1 MILYLG
7 NNLFKKNNYS
17 TSYDILSNSLKSE
30 GYEIYK
36 SSSKSNKLFRL
47 IEMCIDVLIFRNKI
61 KYVLIDTYSTN
72 NFYYA
77 LLTSQICRL
86 VKLKYLP
93 ILHGGNLPIRLDKNP
108 FLSNLI
114 FRNSYYNIA
123 PSGYLK
129 YEFQK
134 YGYSTKLIPNIIPI
148 HEYTF
153 KNRKNL
159 RPKLLYVRAFS
170 KIYNPIMA
178 IEVLKE
184 IKKTYPK
191 AIMCMVG
198 PDKDGT
204 LRIVRDLIE
213 KYNLVNSIEITG
225 VLSKKDWHRKSNN
238 YDIFINTTNFDN
250 TPISV
255 IEAMA
260 LGLTVVSTDVG
271 GLPYLINN
279 EIDGVLVNKN
289 NSISMAN
296 EICKIIKSSNNMLA
310 KNARKKAESFD
321 WSNNKTKWKEILK

>member
-1 MILYLG
+1 
-7 NNLFKKNNYS
+7 
-17 TSYDILSNSLKSE
+17 
-30 GYEIYK
+30 
-36 SSSKSNKLFRL
+36 
-47 IEMCIDVLIFRNKI
+47 
-61 KYVLIDTYSTN
+61 
-72 NFYYA
+72 
-77 LLTSQICRL
+77 
-86 VKLKYLP
+86 
-93 ILHGGNLPIRLDKNP
+93 
-108 FLSNLI
+108 
-114 FRNSYYNIA
+114 
-123 PSGYLK
+123 
-129 YEFQK
+129 
-134 YGYSTKLIPNIIPI
+134 
-148 HEYTF
+148 
-153 KNRKNL
+153 
-159 RPKLLYVRAFS
+159 
-170 KIYNPIMA
+170 MA

>member
-30 GYEIYK
+30 GYEIYN

-93 ILHGGNLPIRLDKNP
+93 ILHGGNLPIRLNKNP

-129 YEFQK
+129 YEFKK
-134 YGYSTKLIPNIIPI
+134 YGYSTKLIPNTIPTI
-148 HEYTF
+148 KYTY
-153 KNRKNL
+153 KKRNNL

-204 LRIVRDLIE
+204 LRIVRDLID
-213 KYNLVNSIEITG
+213 KYNLVTSIEITG
-225 VLSKKDWHRKSNN
+225 VLSKNEWHMKSNN
-238 YDIFINTTNFDN
+238 FDIFIITL
-250 TPISV
+250 I
-255 IEAMA
+255 IA
-260 LGLTVVSTDVG
+260 L
-271 GLPYLINN
+271 I
-279 EIDGVLVNKN
+279 IIFFFNKFT
-289 NSISMAN
+289 
-296 EICKIIKSSNNMLA
+296 
-310 KNARKKAESFD
+310 KKKQE
-321 WSNNKTKWKEILK
+321 EEGIQ